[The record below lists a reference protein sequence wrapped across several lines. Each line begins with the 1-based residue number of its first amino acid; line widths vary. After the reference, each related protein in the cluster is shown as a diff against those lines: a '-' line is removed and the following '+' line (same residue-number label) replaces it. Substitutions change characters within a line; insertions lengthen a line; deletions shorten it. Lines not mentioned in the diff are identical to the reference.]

1 MKHSV
6 TCSPHSPCDPTQG
19 GILEAILTITTRKA
33 TLGGLATLGVVALLA
48 ACAPAPTA
56 STSDSAAA
64 SDFLPCIVSDF
75 GGFDDKSFNQSSFD
89 GMTKAA
95 DEIGVEFKQA
105 ESKSEDQYDSNVSS
119 MVDQGC
125 NFILTVGFALSN
137 ATRDAAQANSDVE
150 FAIIDSALSN
160 DDSSPLTLD
169 NVKPVLYDT
178 AQAAFLAGY
187 LAAGTSKTGTVATY
201 GGLQFPSVTIFM
213 DGFADGVTYYN
224 QTKGTS
230 VKLLGWDKATQT
242 GLFAGGFDDI
252 NQGKTLS
259 QGFIDQGADIIL
271 PVAGP
276 LFQGTAQAIQDSGK
290 DVAIIGVD
298 SDLFETAPDFAP
310 LYLTSVMKQM
320 TDATQQ
326 IVVDASKGD
335 FSATPYIGTLDNK
348 GVLLAPLHDW
358 ESKVDPALV
367 EEVDALKAD
376 IISGAITV
384 ESPATPQ

>member
-1 MKHSV
+1 
-6 TCSPHSPCDPTQG
+6 
-19 GILEAILTITTRKA
+19 LEVILTITTRKA

-48 ACAPAPTA
+48 ACAPAPTEDN
-56 STSDSAAA
+56 SGSAAA
-64 SDFLPCIVSDF
+64 ADFLPCIVSDF

-89 GMTKAA
+89 GITKASE
-95 DEIGVEFKQA
+95 DLGVEFKQA

-125 NFILTVGFALSN
+125 NFILTVGFALAD
-137 ATRDAAQANSDVE
+137 ATNESAQANTDVE
-150 FAIIDSALSN
+150 YAIIDTSLET
-160 DDSSPLTLD
+160 PLD

-187 LAAGTSKTGTVATY
+187 LAAGTTKTGTVATF

-213 DGFADGVTYYN
+213 DGFADGVAYYN
-224 QTKGTS
+224 EQKGTD
-230 VKLLGWDKATQT
+230 VKVLGWDKDAQT
-242 GLFAGGFDDI
+242 GNFAGSFDDQ
-252 NQGKTLS
+252 NQGKVIS

-276 LFQGTAQAIQDSGK
+276 LFQATAQAIQDSGK

-320 TDATQQ
+320 TDATEQ
-326 IVVDASKGD
+326 IIVDAANGD
-335 FSATPYIGTLDNK
+335 FSADPYVGTLENK
-348 GVLLAPLHDW
+348 GVDLAPLHEW
-358 ESKVDPALV
+358 ESKVDPALWDEV
-367 EEVDALKAD
+367 EALKAD
-376 IISGAITV
+376 IISGKITV
-384 ESPATPQ
+384 ESPATPK